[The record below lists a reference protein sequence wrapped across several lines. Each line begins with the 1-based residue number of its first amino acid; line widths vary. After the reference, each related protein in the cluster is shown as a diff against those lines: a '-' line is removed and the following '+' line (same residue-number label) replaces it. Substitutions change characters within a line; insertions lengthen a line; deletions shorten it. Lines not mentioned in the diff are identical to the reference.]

1 MKKRLLFIF
10 ILMVVMIVGTACGEP
25 AEPAG
30 QNGSDIPAVEIES
43 LLNRQGSFELVL
55 FTSVVDVDGRMA
67 VYENIPEGVSDRLAK
82 ALGEPFGSNGQ
93 WYRVAGHENIYYL
106 IKCHEGNYSLWK
118 FGAFLEEEYLYT
130 DVLATIYGIHS
141 AEDIAEIIVSPA
153 NMDNTPA
160 GQQLQ
165 AEIGTFA
172 ITDEKAIGEIYD
184 IVSGLT
190 CYGEN
195 NWELIDMGDSSEEG
209 MLNRVRQGRYLTFI
223 TPDGLKIDELKYTA
237 ASGTFY
243 EYGGIAYNPLTAKEK
258 EKVDEILGIE

>member
-67 VYENIPEGVSDRLAK
+67 VCENIPEGVSDRLA
-82 ALGEPFGSNGQ
+82 
-93 WYRVAGHENIYYL
+93 
-106 IKCHEGNYSLWK
+106 
-118 FGAFLEEEYLYT
+118 
-130 DVLATIYGIHS
+130 
-141 AEDIAEIIVSPA
+141 
-153 NMDNTPA
+153 
-160 GQQLQ
+160 
-165 AEIGTFA
+165 
-172 ITDEKAIGEIYD
+172 KAIGEIYD

-195 NWELIDMGDSSEEG
+195 NWELIDMGDSSEES

>member
-1 MKKRLLFIF
+1 
-10 ILMVVMIVGTACGEP
+10 
-25 AEPAG
+25 
-30 QNGSDIPAVEIES
+30 
-43 LLNRQGSFELVL
+43 
-55 FTSVVDVDGRMA
+55 
-67 VYENIPEGVSDRLAK
+67 
-82 ALGEPFGSNGQ
+82 
-93 WYRVAGHENIYYL
+93 
-106 IKCHEGNYSLWK
+106 
-118 FGAFLEEEYLYT
+118 
-130 DVLATIYGIHS
+130 
-141 AEDIAEIIVSPA
+141 
-153 NMDNTPA
+153 MDNTPA

>member
-1 MKKRLLFIF
+1 
-10 ILMVVMIVGTACGEP
+10 
-25 AEPAG
+25 
-30 QNGSDIPAVEIES
+30 
-43 LLNRQGSFELVL
+43 
-55 FTSVVDVDGRMA
+55 
-67 VYENIPEGVSDRLAK
+67 
-82 ALGEPFGSNGQ
+82 
-93 WYRVAGHENIYYL
+93 
-106 IKCHEGNYSLWK
+106 
-118 FGAFLEEEYLYT
+118 
-130 DVLATIYGIHS
+130 
-141 AEDIAEIIVSPA
+141 
-153 NMDNTPA
+153 MDNTPA

-195 NWELIDMGDSSEEG
+195 SWELIDMDDSSEEG

-258 EKVDEILGIE
+258 EKVDEILGIQRLLFWTNLKGRVQILPFSCLETF